1 VDGIET
7 QTSHV
12 ASLDQFNTMF
22 LYSKTLSMTSKLI
35 TVSMSSKTWT
45 KSCLLQTETYV
56 KHKINQDTVAINI

>member
-22 LYSKTLSMTSKLI
+22 QYSKTLSMTSKLI
-35 TVSMSSKTWT
+35 TVSMSSKT
-45 KSCLLQTETYV
+45 
-56 KHKINQDTVAINI
+56 